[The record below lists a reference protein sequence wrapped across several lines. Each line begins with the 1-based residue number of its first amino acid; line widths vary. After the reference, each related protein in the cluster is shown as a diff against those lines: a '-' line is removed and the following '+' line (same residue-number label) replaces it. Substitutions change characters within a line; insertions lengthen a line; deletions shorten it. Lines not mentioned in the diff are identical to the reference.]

1 MAWSRSALLPT
12 ALAVQ
17 ALLSLAQGACNGNRG
32 AAPSSDAST
41 ADSTPVTPSPAA
53 PDAGVA
59 QDAGADAEGGT
70 WVGATRLDAPIY
82 SEMESFRGNADREV
96 KVIELGTLRWGE
108 KTPAIPGVREGKG
121 CPEGWYALVAGG
133 YVCGRDATSDLDQ
146 PRFKAAAQP
155 DLEGPLPYRYAINLT
170 NGTPLYRHVPTR
182 LQRVLGEPWRFSPR
196 PIKRAD
202 DPDAAADPDA
212 GDDGG
217 LAEDDLPWYRR
228 QITDGGQLDASIN
241 DIKRGE
247 GAVAER
253 MAKGFYLSIDRDL
266 DALGEKWWQTVS
278 GYTAPAYRVI
288 VAKPGSEFHG
298 VWLGKDDASFPTK
311 NAPARRIDNLPVAFV
326 TNGYGSARRYT
337 LDNGRKQATAAG
349 PLDRFQAV
357 GLTGEKTRVDGVD
370 YWESDEGWWMRAADF
385 TRTDPGSRPDHLGEH
400 EKWIDVNL
408 KRQTL
413 VAFEGATA
421 VYATMFSSGRNE
433 HETTP
438 GIFRIRAKHL
448 SATMDGDAD
457 VAADGPYSI
466 EDVPYIQY
474 FHGGYALHGAFWHSA
489 FGFVK
494 SHGCVNLAP
503 WDAKNLFGWTEP
515 TLPEGWHSVVATKDR
530 PGTRVIVHERGPHTC
545 EGPDIKPARCPE
557 P

>member
-1 MAWSRSALLPT
+1 MSSRSAI
-12 ALAVQ
+12 LA
-17 ALLSLAQGACNGNRG
+17 ALSLALVACNGSPS
-32 AAPSSDAST
+32 AAPADASTTQLAPDASSTALSDAS
-41 ADSTPVTPSPAA
+41 
-53 PDAGVA
+53 DAA

-70 WVGATRLDAPIY
+70 FIGATRLDALIF
-82 SEMESFRGNADREV
+82 SEMEPMRGNADREV
-96 KVIELGTLRWGE
+96 KVIELGSLRWGE
-108 KTPAIPGVREGKG
+108 KTPALPGVREGKG
-121 CPEGWYALVAGG
+121 CPEGWYALAAGG
-133 YVCGRDATSDLDQ
+133 YVCGRDATFDLDH
-146 PRFKAAAQP
+146 PRFKSAPQP

-182 LQRVLGEPWRFSPR
+182 GQRALGEPWLFSPR
-196 PIKRAD
+196 HIKRSD

-212 GDDGG
+212 ADDGG
-217 LAEDDLPWYRR
+217 PAEEDRPWYQR
-228 QITDGGQLDASIN
+228 QIADGGQLDASIN

-253 MAKGFYLSIDRDL
+253 MAKGFYLSIDHDL
-266 DALGEKWWQTVS
+266 DGFGEKWWHTVS

-288 VAKPGSEFHG
+288 VARPGSDFHG

-326 TNGYGSARRYT
+326 TNGYGSPKRYT
-337 LDNGRKQATAAG
+337 LDAGHKLATAAG

-357 GLTGEKTRVDGVD
+357 GLTGEKARVDGVD
-370 YWESDEGWWMRAADF
+370 YWESDEGWWMRAIDF
-385 TRTDPGSRPDHLGEH
+385 TRTDPGPRPKDLGDH

-413 VAFEGATA
+413 VAFEGETA

-433 HETTP
+433 HETVP

-474 FHGGYALHGAFWHSA
+474 FHGSYALHGAFWHSS

-503 WDAKNLFGWTEP
+503 WDAKNLFGWTDP
-515 TLPEGWHSVVATKDR
+515 QLPEGWHSVVATADR
-530 PGTRVIVHERGPHTC
+530 PGTRVIVHERGPGTC
-545 EGPDIKPARCPE
+545 QGPDIKPSRCPE
-557 P
+557 H